1 MGDPILLAGG
11 GTAGHVNPL
20 LATAAELASRG
31 HEPAALG
38 TSMGLEADLVP
49 RAGLE
54 LFTVPKVPMPRRP
67 SMDLVRLPLN
77 LKRAIDAAT
86 DAIDAIGAKA
96 VVGFGG
102 YASTPAYLAAR
113 RRRLP
118 VIVHEANMMPGLAN
132 KLGARWAAAVATT
145 FPSTPLKG
153 AVVTGLPLRAQI
165 GELAPI
171 LLDDDARK
179 EAQAAARKALG
190 WPADASVLLV
200 TGGSSGAASLN
211 AATVG
216 AAERLTA
223 HGVHVI
229 HLTGIGKAD
238 DALRVRGGMSASHRE
253 MYKVEEYA
261 HDMAAMLSAADAVV
275 ARSGAGM
282 VCELTALA
290 IPALYV
296 PLPHGN
302 GEQGLNAGPAVDAG
316 AATMIRDADLTP
328 ASIEMAAEQML
339 LDRDAPARMRAAARR
354 VGIAD
359 GSARLAD
366 LVEAQLKEDAQQ

>member
-1 MGDPILLAGG
+1 MGEPILLAGG

-20 LATAAELASRG
+20 LATAAELQARG
-31 HEPAALG
+31 HAPAALG
-38 TSMGLEADLVP
+38 TAQGLEVDLVP

-67 SMDLVRLPLN
+67 SMDLLRLPVN
-77 LKRAIDAAT
+77 LKRAVDAAG

-113 RRRLP
+113 RRKVP
-118 VIVHEANMMPGLAN
+118 VIVHEGNMRPGLAN
-132 KLGARWAAAVATT
+132 RLGARWAVAVAAT
-145 FPSTPLKG
+145 FSGTPLKG

-165 GELAPI
+165 ADLATSLNDDGARDELQS
-171 LLDDDARK
+171 LARMN
-179 EAQAAARKALG
+179 LG
-190 WPADASVLLV
+190 WPADAPVLLV

-211 AATVG
+211 AATAG
-216 AAERLTA
+216 AAARLTS

-229 HLTGIGKAD
+229 HLTGKGKAD
-238 DALRVRGGMSASHRE
+238 EALRAQGDLPAVHRQ
-253 MYKVEEYA
+253 MYLVQEYA
-261 HDMAAMLSAADAVV
+261 HDMAAMLGAAGAVV

-282 VCELTALA
+282 VCELTALG

-302 GEQGLNAGPAVDAG
+302 GEQGLNAGPAVSAG
-316 AATMIRDADLTP
+316 AATMIRDADLNP
-328 ASIEMAAEQML
+328 ASIEMAAERML
-339 LDRDAPARMRAAARR
+339 LDREAPARMRAAAQR

-366 LVEAQLKEDAQQ
+366 LVEEQL